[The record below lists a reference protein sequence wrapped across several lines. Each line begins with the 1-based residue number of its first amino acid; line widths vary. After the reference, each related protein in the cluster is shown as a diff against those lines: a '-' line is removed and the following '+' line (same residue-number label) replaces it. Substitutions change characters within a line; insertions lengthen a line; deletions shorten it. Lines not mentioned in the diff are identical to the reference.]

1 MAKSSVQ
8 YVCSECGWNGPKWYG
23 RCPECGQ
30 WGTVEEF
37 HEARPAAGSRT
48 AAPGR
53 TSRTQS
59 VTVAN
64 NARSAARP
72 ITEVGTESVERLGT
86 GFSEFDRVLGGGVV
100 PGSVTLIAGE
110 PGIGKSTLLLQTAGN
125 IARVVAGDSTMR
137 GNASSTHANTVLYI
151 SGEESQAQ
159 VRLRASRINAVEPN
173 LLLASTTDLSTVLGL
188 IEQNKPALAI
198 VDSAQTIVSQEVDG
212 ISGGS
217 TQVREVASAL
227 IDTAKTL
234 DIPVFLVGHVTKD
247 GSIAGPRTLEHLVD
261 VVCQFEGDSET
272 ALRMLRAVKN
282 RFGPTDEVGCF
293 DMSGEGIEEVTDPA
307 GLFLSGD
314 GPDAANAAPVEGTCV
329 TFTLDGHRSLPIE
342 VQALVTTSVL
352 PTPRRAVNGV
362 DPSRIAMLVAVLY
375 RHSKLNLLSND
386 LYISTIAGGQAKEP
400 GSDLA
405 IVAALASAAT
415 SKPIA
420 RATCAIGEISLTGQ
434 VRPVP
439 RMEYRLREAARL
451 GFTTAV
457 IPPLR
462 KPVHV
467 EGLQLV
473 ESNTLSD
480 ALDALGVRK

>member
-30 WGTVEEF
+30 WGTVEEV

-125 IARVVAGDSTMR
+125 IARVVAGDSTFRGAGQRSAQQSGRAQGNASNTVPMR

-234 DIPVFLVGHVTKD
+234 
-247 GSIAGPRTLEHLVD
+247 E
-261 VVCQFEGDSET
+261 FEGDSET

-467 EGLQLV
+467 EGLRLV

>member
-125 IARVVAGDSTMR
+125 IARVVAGDSTFRGAGQRSAQQSGRAQGGTSNTVPMR

-329 TFTLDGHRSLPIE
+329 TFTLMGIAVCLSKYRLWS
-342 VQALVTTSVL
+342 
-352 PTPRRAVNGV
+352 PRRCCPHPVVRSMAWTPAVS
-362 DPSRIAMLVAVLY
+362 PCWSRCSTVTASSTCCPTTCI
-375 RHSKLNLLSND
+375 SPLLP
-386 LYISTIAGGQAKEP
+386 GPGQGAWF
-400 GSDLA
+400 
-405 IVAALASAAT
+405 
-415 SKPIA
+415 
-420 RATCAIGEISLTGQ
+420 
-434 VRPVP
+434 
-439 RMEYRLREAARL
+439 RL
-451 GFTTAV
+451 GDSGGTDE
-457 IPPLR
+457 R
-462 KPVHV
+462 RHV
-467 EGLQLV
+467 KTHCA
-473 ESNTLSD
+473 SH
-480 ALDALGVRK
+480 VRHW

>member
-1 MAKSSVQ
+1 MAKTSSQ
-8 YVCSECGWNGPKWYG
+8 FVCSECGWNGPKWLG

-30 WGTVEEF
+30 WGTIEEF
-37 HEARPAAGSRT
+37 HEARPAASKRT

-59 VTVAN
+59 HAVPA
-64 NARSAARP
+64 SAAKP
-72 ITEVGTESVERLGT
+72 ITEIGTENISRIST
-86 GFSEFDRVLGGGVV
+86 GFTEFNRILGGGIV

-110 PGIGKSTLLLQTAGN
+110 PGIGKSTLLLETAGN
-125 IARVVAGDSTMR
+125 VARLCAAQPERS
-137 GNASSTHANTVLYI
+137 TVLYI

-159 VRLRASRINAVEPN
+159 VRMRASRIGAVEPN
-173 LLLASTTDLSTVLGL
+173 LLLAATTDLSTVLGL
-188 IEQNKPALAI
+188 IEQSKPALAI

-234 DIPVFLVGHVTKD
+234 DIPVLLVGHVTKD

-261 VVCQFEGDSET
+261 VVCQFEGDAET

-314 GPDAANAAPVEGTCV
+314 GPESAGAAPVEGTCV

-342 VQALVTTSVL
+342 VQALVTNSVL

-362 DPSRIAMLVAVLY
+362 DTSRIAMLVAVLY

-405 IVAALASAAT
+405 IVGALASAAV

-420 RATCAIGEISLTGQ
+420 RSTCAIGEISLTGQ
-434 VRPVP
+434 ARPVP

-462 KPVHV
+462 KPLHID
-467 EGLQLV
+467 GLKLV
-473 ESNTLSD
+473 ESSTLSD
-480 ALDALGVRK
+480 ALAALGVRK